1 MPNNITMLLMVLIM
15 ALTTYVIRMLP
26 LTFFNKKIKSRYI
39 KSVLY
44 YIPYAVLSA
53 MTFPAILYS
62 TGNIYSAICGSVVAF
77 ALAFFNRS
85 LLFVAICACVGAL
98 IGGFIFV

>member
-1 MPNNITMLLMVLIM
+1 MPSNSTMLLMVLTM
-15 ALTTYVIRMLP
+15 ALVTYVIRMIP
-26 LTFFNKKIKSRYI
+26 LTFFNKKIKSRYL

-62 TGNIYSAICGSVVAF
+62 TGNIYTAIFGSVVALV
-77 ALAFFNRS
+77 LAFFNRS
-85 LLFVAICACVGAL
+85 LLLVAICSCLAVLGL
-98 IGGFIFV
+98 GFII